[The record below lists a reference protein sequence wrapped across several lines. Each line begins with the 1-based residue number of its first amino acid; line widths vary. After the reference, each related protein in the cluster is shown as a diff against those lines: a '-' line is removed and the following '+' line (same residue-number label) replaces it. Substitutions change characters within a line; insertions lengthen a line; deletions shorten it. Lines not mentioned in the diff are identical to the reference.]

1 MKKLFRDFVRGARGL
16 PGYGNDSAGAIVI
29 LMTFLGV
36 LAGMGRGDW
45 VSALI
50 GGAVMFAIFFP
61 LYVTGCIGVA
71 RDYDAA
77 IARRKAKA
85 PP

>member
-1 MKKLFRDFVRGARGL
+1 MKKLFRDFVRGSRGL
-16 PGYGNDSAGAIVI
+16 PGYGNDLAGPIVI
-29 LMTFLGV
+29 WMTFLGI

-61 LYVTGCIGVA
+61 LYVSGCIGTTRA
-71 RDYDAA
+71 YDAEVA
-77 IARRKAKA
+77 KKKAKA
-85 PP
+85 SP